1 LSGNSNAPLNV
12 PAPRHA
18 ARPNFGNDASMTS
31 IHPIIAVLLAALAGA
46 GLAVQSG
53 SNAVLGRMLGH
64 PMWASFW
71 QFAAGTVLI
80 IAIMLV
86 LRVPTPAF
94 AATAAQA
101 PWWVWIGF
109 ITGSY
114 FVVAAL
120 SLAPAIGVGGF
131 IAALVAGQ
139 MIASL
144 MLDHYGLVGLAVRPM
159 TLARAAGAAF
169 IIVGVMLIQV
179 PRS

>member
-1 LSGNSNAPLNV
+1 MSVGPTLAI
-12 PAPRHA
+12 
-18 ARPNFGNDASMTS
+18 F
-31 IHPIIAVLLAALAGA
+31 LAALAGA

-53 SNAVLGRMLGH
+53 TNAVLGRMLGH

-80 IAIMLV
+80 VAIMIAV
-86 LRVPTPAF
+86 RVPIPAF
-94 AATAAQA
+94 AATAATG

-109 ITGSY
+109 FTGSF

-120 SLAPAIGVGGF
+120 SLAPVIGVGGF

-144 MLDHYGLVGLAVRPM
+144 ALDHYGLVGLAVRPL

-169 IIVGVMLIQV
+169 IIAGVLLIQI
-179 PRS
+179 PRG

>member
-1 LSGNSNAPLNV
+1 MNPTVAILI
-12 PAPRHA
+12 
-18 ARPNFGNDASMTS
+18 AS
-31 IHPIIAVLLAALAGA
+31 LAGA

-53 SNAVLGRMLGH
+53 TNAVLGRMLGH

-80 IAIMLV
+80 IVIMIA
-86 LRVPTPAF
+86 LRVPMPAF
-94 AATAAQA
+94 AATAAVG

-109 ITGSY
+109 FTGSF

-120 SLAPAIGVGGF
+120 SLAPVIGVGGF

-144 MLDHYGLVGLAVRPM
+144 VLDHYGLVGLAVRPM
-159 TLARAAGAAF
+159 TLARVAGAVLMIA
-169 IIVGVMLIQV
+169 GVLLIQI
-179 PRS
+179 PRN